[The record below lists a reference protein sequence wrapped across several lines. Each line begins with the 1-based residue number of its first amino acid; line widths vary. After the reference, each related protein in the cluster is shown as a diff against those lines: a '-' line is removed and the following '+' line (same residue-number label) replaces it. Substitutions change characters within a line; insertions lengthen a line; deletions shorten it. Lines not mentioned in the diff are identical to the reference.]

1 MSKRNLI
8 IGIGVIALAIAW
20 YAFRPGI
27 ALRQQNGQ
35 RGAACRSTGIDGNGK
50 RDRAHGSGEG

>member
-1 MSKRNLI
+1 MSKRNLF

-20 YAFRPGI
+20 YVPAPI

-35 RGAACRSTGIDGNGK
+35 RRLPTAQPTSMAMSKGPSL
-50 RDRAHGSGEG
+50 